1 MPFHLTVHSDGI
13 YCCNEKT
20 DSEELVSNFTISLN
34 RLVEVAK
41 EAGGPGYLATIK
53 CFPDEAEKYFYSL
66 SCSTTYVIVLF
77 WLFVYLFNIMH
88 TILK

>member
-1 MPFHLTVHSDGI
+1 MPFLLSVHSDGI
-13 YCCNEKT
+13 YHCNEKT
-20 DSEELVSNFTISLN
+20 DLEELVSNFTISLN

-53 CFPDEAEKYFYSL
+53 HFPDKAESF

-77 WLFVYLFNIMH
+77 WLLVSLFNTMH
-88 TILK
+88 KILK